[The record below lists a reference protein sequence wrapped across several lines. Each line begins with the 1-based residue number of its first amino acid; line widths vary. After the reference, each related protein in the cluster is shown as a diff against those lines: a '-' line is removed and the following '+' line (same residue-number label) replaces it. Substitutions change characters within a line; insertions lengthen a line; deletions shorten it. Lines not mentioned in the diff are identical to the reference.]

1 MFSSCFT
8 SISAGRCINLTDV
21 AITKWCIYIYY
32 PVPIYRFRQEDIL
45 LYNYDY
51 YSCIQLVMKSN
62 QKFVVLQII
71 LFYLRVSFAGHCCIT
86 HVQFTAFYSKMPDSC
101 STISL
106 KILQHGTETDIN
118 VDILFV
124 PCYFQYCSLWLFAY
138 SIHEGLSMAKQT
150 IHWHSPLL
158 W

>member
-1 MFSSCFT
+1 MEHYQAEGLRFLFLFYVLIVLYQYKCRKMYQSD
-8 SISAGRCINLTDV
+8 RCSHYKMVYVYLL
-21 AITKWCIYIYY
+21 

-71 LFYLRVSFAGHCCIT
+71 LFYLRVSFAGHCQIT
-86 HVQFTAFYSKMPDSC
+86 HVQFTAFYSCYM
-101 STISL
+101 ILL

-118 VDILFV
+118 FDNVDILFV
-124 PCYFQYCSLWLFAY
+124 PCYFRYCSL
-138 SIHEGLSMAKQT
+138 
-150 IHWHSPLL
+150 
-158 W
+158 